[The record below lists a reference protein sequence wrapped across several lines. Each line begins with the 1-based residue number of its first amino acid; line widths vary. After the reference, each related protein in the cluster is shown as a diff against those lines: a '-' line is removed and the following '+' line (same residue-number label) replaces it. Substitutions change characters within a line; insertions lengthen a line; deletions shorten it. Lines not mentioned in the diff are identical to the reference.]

1 METIKKLTHAIGLTI
16 SNDEKLAFL
25 FHRMAVLYDAENF
38 SEIWSFKVPQYT
50 SNAAISNNNKL
61 LATKNV
67 FGRISL
73 WSIESKKLIKN
84 FPMKRV
90 EGENILFSP
99 DDRYLVDADFNGNI
113 MVINIADLSFQVI
126 KTYDDCMINGIS
138 FNEKTAE
145 FIFTFLEKFT
155 IKNMHSERNNKHVV
169 IWKYPF
175 KENNPLQYLLPE
187 EVGRFS
193 PIKKISNSDNYYSYN
208 EKELIILDNR
218 FEIKSRAPLKV
229 DYAFKPVLCSKE
241 GKYIASVKHG
251 INLYCL
257 KSLDFIANYFVK
269 GALGAAFIDGDKKM
283 IVAGR
288 NGSYVLEIEE
298 GDGIVNEME

>member
-1 METIKKLTHAIGLTI
+1 MKTIKKLTHAIGLTI

-50 SNAAISNNNKL
+50 NNAAISNNNKL

-73 WSIESKKLIKN
+73 WDIESKKLIKN
-84 FPMKRV
+84 FLMKRV

-138 FNEKTAE
+138 FNEKTGE

-155 IKNMHSERNNKHVV
+155 IKNMHSERNKKYVV

-193 PIKKISNSDNYYSYN
+193 PIKEISNRDNYYSYN
-208 EKELIILDNR
+208 EKELILLDNR

-229 DYAFKPVLCSKE
+229 DYAFKPVLCSNE

-257 KSLDFIANYFVK
+257 NSLDFIANYFVK
-269 GALGAAFIDGDKKM
+269 GALDAAFIDGDKKM

-288 NGSYVLEIEE
+288 NGSYILEIEE
-298 GDGIVNEME
+298 GDDIDNEME